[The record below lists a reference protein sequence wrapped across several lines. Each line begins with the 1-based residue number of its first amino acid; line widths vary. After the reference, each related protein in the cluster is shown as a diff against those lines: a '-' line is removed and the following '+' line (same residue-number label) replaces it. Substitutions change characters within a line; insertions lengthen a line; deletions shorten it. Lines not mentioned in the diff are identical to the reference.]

1 MTEGIRLK
9 EIREGL
15 AKLLV
20 PDVPSSKGPG
30 KYVGL
35 PFFNPSMK
43 KNRDMTILFLRAAAS
58 TGVTV
63 LDGLSATGALGI
75 RAALEVPE
83 ARVTCNDRNPMAVE
97 LIRKNSELN
106 RVELVAIDQ
115 EDLQAHLSDNR
126 YDFVDIDPFGT
137 PVPYIDSV
145 MRTVRRGG
153 MFAFTATDT
162 AVLCGAQQ
170 RACIRRY
177 DAKSVHIDCCKEI
190 ALRILI
196 GNIARIAVKYDKAI
210 RPMLSF
216 GTEYYFRVFMDVDQG
231 ASKADEVYSQIGYAC
246 YDRTSGKRWLSAEKP
261 SDYDWAG
268 PMWIGS
274 LLAGDVVSRLNP
286 LSYMGHATS
295 ILVDSLKREVNAP
308 PLYVNTHFLSKHL
321 KASPLPLEKFLTS
334 IKEGGYS
341 ATRTHF
347 DPDGV
352 KTDAPWDEL
361 VRLYGGSLAGSSED
375 GRGDVSPSVG

>member
-1 MTEGIRLK
+1 MRLK

-20 PDVPSSKGPG
+20 PDVPSGKGPG

-35 PFFNPSMK
+35 PFFNTSMQ
-43 KNRDMTILFLRAAAS
+43 KNRDMTILFLKAAAS
-58 TGVTV
+58 TGATV

-75 RAALEVPE
+75 RAALEV
-83 ARVTCNDRNPMAVE
+83 RDVQVTCNDRNPLAVE

-106 RVELVAIDQ
+106 RVKLEAINQ
-115 EDLQAHLSDNR
+115 ENLQAHISDNR
-126 YDFVDIDPFGT
+126 YDFVDVDPFGT
-137 PVPYIDSV
+137 PGPYIDSA
-145 MRTVRRGG
+145 MRTARRGG
-153 MFAFTATDT
+153 MIAFTATDT
-162 AVLCGAQQ
+162 AVLCGAQP
-170 RACIRRY
+170 RACMRRY
-177 DAKSVHIDCCKEI
+177 DAKPLHIDCCKEI

-196 GNIARIAVKYDKAI
+196 GSIARIAVRYDKAI

-216 GTEYYFRVFMDVDQG
+216 GTDHYFRVFMDADQG

-246 YDRTSGKRWLSAEKP
+246 YDRASGKRWLSAEKP
-261 SDYDWAG
+261 SEYDWAG

-274 LLAGDVVSRLNP
+274 LLAGEVVSRLNP

-295 ILVDSLKREVNAP
+295 ILVESLKQEVNAP
-308 PLYVNTHFLSKHL
+308 PLYVNTHFLAKSL
-321 KASPLPLEKFLTS
+321 KASPPPLEKFLTA
-334 IKEGGYS
+334 IKDGGYS

-347 DPDGV
+347 DPDGI

-361 VRLYGGSLAGSSED
+361 VRLYGGSLAGSSEV
-375 GRGDVSPSVG
+375 GGGDVSPSVG